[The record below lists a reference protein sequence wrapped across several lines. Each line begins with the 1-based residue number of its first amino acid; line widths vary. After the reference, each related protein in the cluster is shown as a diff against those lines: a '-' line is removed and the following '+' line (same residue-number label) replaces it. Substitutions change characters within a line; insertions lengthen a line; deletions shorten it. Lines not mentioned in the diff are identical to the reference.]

1 MAEPRV
7 YQRVGN
13 TSVNPSDYDVSV
25 GQLALVF
32 DGVDDGMVTNSI
44 NFTSTDKMTV
54 WAGVRKLSDA
64 AIGMVTEFGVGG
76 VNTNQ
81 FQLTAPR
88 TAAAN
93 YGFVSMGSTT
103 SNATSSS
110 VFAAP
115 ITNVLTGIGDISGD
129 SAILRVNG
137 TQAAISTSD
146 QGTGNYGNYPL
157 YIGRRGGTTLPFN
170 GQLYNLIVRFGANL
184 DESKITEVEKYLNN
198 KTLAFDYR
206 DITDSSSFR
215 WNSATA
221 SPDAE

>member
-157 YIGRRGGTTLPFN
+157 YIGRRGGTTLWFN
-170 GQLYNLIVRFGANL
+170 GNFYGLIVRGAQTGETQL
-184 DESKITEVEKYLNN
+184 QLTEKYLND
-198 KTLAFDYR
+198 KTKAFDFR
-206 DITDSSSFR
+206 DVTDSSSFR

-221 SPDAE
+221 SPDAS